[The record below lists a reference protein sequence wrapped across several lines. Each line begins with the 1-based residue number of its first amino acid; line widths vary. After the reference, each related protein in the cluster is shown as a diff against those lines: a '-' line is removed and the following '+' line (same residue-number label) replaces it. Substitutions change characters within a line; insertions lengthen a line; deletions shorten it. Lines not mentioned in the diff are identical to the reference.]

1 MYYSYKYIRYKL
13 RLGLLL
19 AFLIRSW
26 LLYLH
31 ALNATTI
38 SGDVIKRLMTDEN
51 DNSLDKNTEYNV
63 RSRSFILNK
72 IDVSI

>member
-19 AFLIRSW
+19 A
-26 LLYLH
+26 LH

-38 SGDVIKRLMTDEN
+38 SGDVIKRLLTDEN
-51 DNSLDKNTEYNV
+51 NNSLDKNT
-63 RSRSFILNK
+63 LN
-72 IDVSI
+72 IMSEVVALS

>member
-38 SGDVIKRLMTDEN
+38 SGDVIKRLLTDEN
-51 DNSLDKNTEYNV
+51 NNSLDKNTEYNV
-63 RSRSFILNK
+63 RGRSFILNK

>member
-38 SGDVIKRLMTDEN
+38 SGDVIKRLLTDEN
-51 DNSLDKNTEYNV
+51 DYYLDEMKSH
-63 RSRSFILNK
+63 RLRMR
-72 IDVSI
+72 